1 MKPTDKQEP
10 IKVLVEEFRS
20 HLGKFYAGLKLA
32 PPYESME
39 KALVHLAQR
48 LKAMDADQQIRLLSD
63 TALRWECYTGSFID
77 SGLPR
82 KHRGIITGLVRSC
95 RVELPQEY
103 RPWLK
108 LFSESI

>member
-1 MKPTDKQEP
+1 MISSNAQEP

-20 HLGKFYAGLKLA
+20 HLQTFYAGLKLA
-32 PPYESME
+32 PPYESIE

-48 LKAMDADQQIRLLSD
+48 LKAMDVDQQARLLND
-63 TALRWECYTGSFID
+63 AALRWECYTASFAGA
-77 SGLPR
+77 GLSR

-95 RVELPQEY
+95 QIELPEDY

-108 LFSESI
+108 LFSESL